1 MKKRPRIIIRPIT
14 AIFAGLL
21 ILLDGSMLALLP
33 LLAALCHELGH
44 LAVMLALGVPVR
56 EIELTLFGAEIRT
69 PPLTTRTAGT
79 VAVYAA
85 GAAANLL
92 SAAVIFLIPNRS
104 FEAEFFAVCSIS
116 LAALNLLPIRS
127 LDGGCI
133 LEAVVT
139 RLAPPHMSAIL
150 DVVSFVSLFLLWLT
164 AVYLLLICGGNL
176 SLMLFCMYLFVTVFL
191 G

>member
-1 MKKRPRIIIRPIT
+1 MNKLPRIIIRPT
-14 AIFAGLL
+14 TLVLAGLL
-21 ILLDGSMLALLP
+21 ILLEGSLLAILP
-33 LLAALCHELGH
+33 ILAALCHELGH

-69 PPLTTRTAGT
+69 PPLGTGTAGT

-92 SAAVIFLIPNRS
+92 SAAVILLLPHRGFG
-104 FEAEFFAVCSIS
+104 AEFFAVCSLS

-133 LEAVVT
+133 LEAALL
-139 RLAPPHMSAIL
+139 RLAPTHTNAIL
-150 DVVSFVSLFLLWLT
+150 DATSLVTLFMLWLA
-164 AVYLLLICGGNL
+164 AVYIQLICGGNL
-176 SLMLFCMYLFVTVFL
+176 SLMLFCMYLFVTLYVL
-191 G
+191 